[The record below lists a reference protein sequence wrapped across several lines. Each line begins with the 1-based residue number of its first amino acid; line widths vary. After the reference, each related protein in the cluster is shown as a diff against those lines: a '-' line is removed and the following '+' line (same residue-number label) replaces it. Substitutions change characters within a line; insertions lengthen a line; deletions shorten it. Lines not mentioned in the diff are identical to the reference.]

1 MAAMLSCRR
10 STVFMT
16 QMLSQTCRSLSTPA
30 ASPSTS
36 LSASEATTL
45 PPPTTHFKITLRRS
59 AIALGE
65 KKQGTLK
72 ALGLH
77 RRMQTVYHRHSPETA
92 GKILRVKELLEVEN
106 VPEEL
111 VRTKQQQ
118 RQERKADRGYAVIG
132 EKRSSFL
139 HI

>member
-1 MAAMLSCRR
+1 
-10 STVFMT
+10 MT
-16 QMLSQTCRSLSTPA
+16 QVLCRSLSTPA

-36 LSASEATTL
+36 LSSEATTT
-45 PPPTTHFKITLRRS
+45 PSATHFKITLRRS

-92 GKILRVKELLEVEN
+92 GKILHVKELLEVEN

-118 RQERKADRGYAVIG
+118 RQERKADRGYTVVG

-139 HI
+139 RV

>member
-1 MAAMLSCRR
+1 MAAMLSCRM
-10 STVFMT
+10 STTRV
-16 QMLSQTCRSLSTPA
+16 LSQTCRSLSTPA

-36 LSASEATTL
+36 LSASEVTTT
-45 PPPTTHFKITLRRS
+45 PPTTHFKITLRRS

-77 RRMQTVYHRHSPETA
+77 RRMQTVYHRHSPEAA

-106 VPEEL
+106 VPKEL

-118 RQERKADRGYAVIG
+118 RQERKADRGYTIVA

>member
-1 MAAMLSCRR
+1 
-10 STVFMT
+10 MT
-16 QMLSQTCRSLSTPA
+16 RALARTSRSLSAAA
-30 ASPSTS
+30 ASPSEA
-36 LSASEATTL
+36 ASSTQSTT
-45 PPPTTHFKITLRRS
+45 PQTTHFKITLRRS

-77 RRMQTVYHRHSPETA
+77 RRMQTVYHRHSPEAA
-92 GKILRVKELLEVEN
+92 GKILHVKELLEVEN

-118 RQERKADRGYAVIG
+118 RQERKADRGYKVVG
-132 EKRSSFL
+132 EKRSTFL
-139 HI
+139 HL